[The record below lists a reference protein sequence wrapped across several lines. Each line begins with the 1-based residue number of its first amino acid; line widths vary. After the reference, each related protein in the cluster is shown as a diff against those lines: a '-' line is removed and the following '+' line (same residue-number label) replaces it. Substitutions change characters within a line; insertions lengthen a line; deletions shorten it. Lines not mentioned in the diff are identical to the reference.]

1 MLSKDFEIYY
11 YNDAHYTPT
20 PKHDHDYYELYFF
33 FKGAIDMYIADQSYS
48 LKNGDIIVV
57 PPNTPHHAVARDPRM
72 PYQRFILWISKEYYN
87 RMISFSPDY
96 SYLIDYTMQEKHYLY
111 HFRNEDFNMIQTYLF
126 HLAEEIHYDH
136 FGRTSKIIL
145 CLMSL
150 MLHMNRLVYEDTK
163 TNYTASQH
171 RLFEKI
177 LAYIDQHIAE
187 ELTLDVLADTFY
199 ANKYH
204 IAHMFKKNYGIPLHQ
219 YIIKKRLAMCK
230 DALLN
235 ESSISNTYHLYG
247 FKDYSCFFRA
257 FKKEYGLSPKEYR
270 DTHMINWNKPV

>member
-1 MLSKDFEIYY
+1 
-11 YNDAHYTPT
+11 
-20 PKHDHDYYELYFF
+20 
-33 FKGAIDMYIADQSYS
+33 
-48 LKNGDIIVV
+48 
-57 PPNTPHHAVARDPRM
+57 
-72 PYQRFILWISKEYYN
+72 
-87 RMISFSPDY
+87 
-96 SYLIDYTMQEKHYLY
+96 EKHYLY